1 VTGYRSIADLT
12 LEMIGPAPRRQK
24 ISRPCHIPWRCL
36 VMTASTLTRMTL
48 MTPRA
53 DIYTISPAIFKA
65 WYALSV
71 QVGESGLE
79 KPLLE
84 LRPVDN

>member
-1 VTGYRSIADLT
+1 
-12 LEMIGPAPRRQK
+12 
-24 ISRPCHIPWRCL
+24 
-36 VMTASTLTRMTL
+36 